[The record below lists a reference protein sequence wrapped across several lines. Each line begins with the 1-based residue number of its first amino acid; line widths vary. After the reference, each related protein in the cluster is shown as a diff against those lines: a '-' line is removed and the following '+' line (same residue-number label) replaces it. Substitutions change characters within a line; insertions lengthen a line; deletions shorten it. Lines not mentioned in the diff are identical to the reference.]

1 MKITEITQYT
11 LETKNNIDL
20 FLNSLVEEKVS
31 MTTQLLNELIAD
43 DNSHLF
49 FALDDHEVC
58 MGMLTMGIYISP
70 LGKKAW
76 IEDVVVGETYRGQ
89 GVGKQLMKFAIHFA
103 KQQQVGLLMLTSK
116 SSRVTATKL
125 YLNLGFEIKETNVY
139 KMTF

>member
-31 MTTQLLNELIAD
+31 MTPQLLNELIAD

-49 FALDDHEVC
+49 FALDDDEVC
-58 MGMLTMGIYISP
+58 MGMLTIGIYISP

-103 KQQQVGLLMLTSK
+103 MQQQVELLMLTSK

-125 YLNLGFEIKETNVY
+125 YLNLGFEKKETNVY